1 MVAMNTQKIY
11 GGKKSNALSENKY
24 NASCMFICF
33 HCEEKPVENKWR

>member
-24 NASCMFICF
+24 NASCMWVYVCLFPLWGKTCR
-33 HCEEKPVENKWR
+33 K